1 MKIEL
6 ACPYPKSKRNFSD
19 IKESVSTTLE
29 LIGKQISQNPIVKTS
44 VGMFK

>member
-19 IKESVSTTLE
+19 IRESVSTTPK
-29 LIGKQISQNPIVKTS
+29 LIGKQTSQNPIVKTS